1 MNTDPNNVSFMGT
14 PFNSRTEPLNLFVRW
29 IAWDIYHVVDVF
41 SGLDDELKAIR
52 EEVAVI
58 DMSPL
63 SKFDI
68 SGPDAERFTNYVI
81 TRDASKMEVNQVI
94 YTPWCDHHGKVVSD
108 GMVFR
113 MDEDRFRITG
123 DPSHGWLKQNAG
135 GFDITIQE
143 VTHER
148 GILSLQGPKSREV
161 LEAATAEDWSDF
173 KFSRIRVV
181 KIGGVEVEVAR
192 QGFTGEHG
200 YELCVAKEDS
210 VALWDA
216 IMEAGKAFGIK
227 PAGYLAL
234 DTARIEAGLV
244 IPGPD
249 FTNGGAET
257 DAIGAPIEVD
267 AENMASPFE
276 LGAGRFV
283 DLGGDDFL
291 GKTALLKEKET
302 GVRRNR
308 TGLHIE
314 WQGIADLYTGQ
325 GLAPVVVPTPIWYPL
340 TVMKDDRKIGRAT
353 SIAWSPTIQ
362 TVIAFGHLEKEYCEP
377 GTDVTVEFY
386 VKDKAGRVNAKV
398 VNLPFIDLQ
407 RAG

>member
-1 MNTDPNNVSFMGT
+1 MSTNNSSFKGT

-52 EEVAVI
+52 AAVAVI

-68 SGPDAERFTNYVI
+68 SGPDAARFTNYII
-81 TRDASKMEVNQVI
+81 TRDARKMEVNQVF
-94 YTPWCDHHGKVVSD
+94 YTPWCDHDGKVVSD

-113 MDEDRFRITG
+113 MSEDRFRITG
-123 DPSHGWLKQNAG
+123 DPSHGWLMQNAE
-135 GFDITIQE
+135 GFDIRIKE

-148 GILSLQGPKSREV
+148 GILSLQGPKSRAV
-161 LEAATAEDWSDF
+161 LEAATGEDWSGF
-173 KFSRIRVV
+173 RFSRIRIAE
-181 KIGGVEVEVAR
+181 IGGVDVEVAR
-192 QGFTGEHG
+192 QGFTGERG
-200 YELCVAKEDS
+200 YELCVAEDNGA
-210 VALWDA
+210 ALWDA
-216 IMEAGKAFGIK
+216 IMEAGDAHGIK

-234 DTARIEAGLV
+234 DTARIEAGLI

-249 FTNGGAET
+249 FTNGGAVT

-267 AENMASPFE
+267 SENKASPFE

-283 DLGGDDFL
+283 DFDSGDFL
-291 GKTALLKEKET
+291 GKAALLKEIET
-302 GVRRNR
+302 GFRRNR
-308 TGLHIE
+308 VGLQID
-314 WQGIADLYTGQ
+314 WQGIAEMYTAQ

-340 TVMKDDRKIGRAT
+340 VVMKDGKKIGRAT

-362 TVIAFGHLEKEYCEP
+362 KVIGFGHLEKEYCEP
-377 GTDVTVEFY
+377 DTEVAVEFH
-386 VKDKAGRVNAKV
+386 VKDKTGLVNARV
-398 VNLPFIDLQ
+398 VKLPFIDLRRTQ
-407 RAG
+407 